1 MKGES
6 MNTFSKKALIIGVI
20 VAVIIFGIGFAT
32 LTNYLNG

>member
-1 MKGES
+1 

-20 VAVIIFGIGFAT
+20 VAIIVFGIGFAT